1 MKTPVGYSCI
11 MIVLA
16 LCLSEH
22 LAAQNTSPCNQGRAE
37 DFGEVDP
44 RHVNAI
50 CIPESGRMAGLVDSC
65 SIPLSGE
72 QFGRQ
77 IVPLGDISGDG
88 LADFLVAR
96 IRCDTVIP
104 GYNNYPYEI
113 LLYKGVR
120 GGVPA
125 SKNGERIGSN
135 EIASRTSYVAHGD
148 FDADGIVDLAV
159 RIQLMPDTSS
169 GNVDN
174 NYDISSLVV
183 FWGSSGGHYSVQD
196 TTHLACEGQA
206 WMDILQSCSV
216 DIDNDGVSDLCVFNG
231 YGFSNGRPVR
241 IPYMHIFRGQRT
253 KRWGRNDVENT
264 ANWVWWNSLLGDR
277 IVVIDQDGDG
287 ALDFGFHTNVSAGT
301 GTVAVLY
308 GRRGMMPDTAAAQS
322 VDLSVANG
330 HVSQFLDISGD
341 GVPELIVTSGS
352 ENTIKVFIGLKGQR
366 LQEQYGTGID
376 PPNPD
381 SAHWWG
387 KPWCQLWL
395 PKKINA
401 NWFYDYY
408 RLFDLGDANHDGYND
423 IYTISWPY
431 LLCYTGGKYMDSLVD
446 ALVDI
451 RPWGNIASG
460 VVLGDIDGSGEQTM
474 AIGND
479 GVRFL
484 KPSRAIPSQWN
495 QERRFPQQTLA
506 HIDDTTREE
515 NGNIWHLHALP
526 NPAGGEVTIEWQG
539 KQQSGTARI
548 TISDAGG
555 RSVANFEVETASSSA
570 RWRPDHAPAGIYYI
584 TIRTS
589 VSSATTQVV
598 LQ

>member
-1 MKTPVGYSCI
+1 

-16 LCLSEH
+16 LGLSER

-50 CIPESGRMAGLVDSC
+50 CLPELGRMIGTITPC
-65 SIPLSGE
+65 ERFGIGE
-72 QFGRQ
+72 EFGRQ
-77 IVPLGDISGDG
+77 ITPLGDVSGDG
-88 LADFLVAR
+88 LADFLVEHQL
-96 IRCDTVIP
+96 CDSPSHGGPPI
-104 GYNNYPYEI
+104 EL
-113 LLYKGVR
+113 LLYKGVQ
-120 GGVPA
+120 GGVPKVE
-125 SKNGERIGSN
+125 SGERIGPIDRLSQ
-135 EIASRTSYVAHGD
+135 SSYIAHGD
-148 FDADGIVDLAV
+148 FDADGYIDIAV
-159 RIQLMPDTSS
+159 RVRLMYDSS
-169 GNVDN
+169 FGNN
-174 NYDISSLVV
+174 GYDISSLVV
-183 FWGSSGGHYSVQD
+183 FWGSSGGHYSTRD

-206 WMDILQSCSV
+206 WMFINRSVAV
-216 DIDNDGVSDLCVFNG
+216 DIDADGLTDLCAVAW
-231 YGFSNGRPVR
+231 YGFTSGQP
-241 IPYMHIFRGQRT
+241 IPIPIMQIFRGRSGE
-253 KRWGRNDVENT
+253 RWGRNGVSRT
-264 ANWVWWNSLLGDR
+264 ADWTWWNSPALDRVVLL
-277 IVVIDQDGDG
+277 DQDGDG
-287 ALDFGFHTNVSAGT
+287 AIDIGFHNDQSVGT
-301 GTVAVLY
+301 GFVSVLY
-308 GRRGMMPDTAAAQS
+308 GKSHAMPDTTAFETI
-322 VDLSVANG
+322 DLLISNG

-381 SAHWWG
+381 SARWWG

-408 RLFDLGDANHDGYND
+408 RLFDLGDANRDGYND

-451 RPWGNIASG
+451 RPGAGVATATVVGN
-460 VVLGDIDGSGEQTM
+460 IDGSGKQTM
-474 AIGND
+474 AISYD
-479 GVRFL
+479 GDHATPTPFPGGIIFVQ
-484 KPSRAIPSQWN
+484 PSNEVPSQWY

-506 HIDDTTREE
+506 DIDDTAREE
-515 NGNIWHLHALP
+515 DGNIWHLRALP

-539 KQQSGTARI
+539 TQQSGTARI

-570 RWRPDHAPAGIYYI
+570 RWMPDHASAGIYFI